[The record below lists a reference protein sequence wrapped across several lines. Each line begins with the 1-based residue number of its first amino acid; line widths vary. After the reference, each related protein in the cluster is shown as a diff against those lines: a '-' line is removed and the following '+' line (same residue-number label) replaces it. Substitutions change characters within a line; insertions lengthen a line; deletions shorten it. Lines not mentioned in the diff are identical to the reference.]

1 MPVIYRYKGYRFF
14 SIRMK
19 AIRESR
25 YMYMYMSVPAMAKR
39 SSGFIPTCI

>member
-25 YMYMYMSVPAMAKR
+25 YMYMSVPAMAKR